1 VLRLLTD
8 FRSENPGV
16 TFSVSTVAAAGAT
29 YDLRISARP
38 AKDGGEEQ
46 VDPLRG
52 AEVLLLTAATHRLT
66 EWDRVPAAALRG
78 ERLIALAGADAVRAV
93 VAEKLHRAVG
103 DLPTVITCDDLH
115 SLCAY
120 VGAGAG
126 IAFAAGVSDQA
137 ARERGVRLMRLQEG
151 ELRYPTCLSYRQP
164 LSPAA
169 AAFRGAVLAK
179 LGFNAAFASPE
190 LTAEDYLSLPRQC
203 CLPMGMVL
211 SGYWPVGIARHGLNL
226 VKANEAFFSPKGEG
240 FWGRNYGRNLW
251 LYPAWPLDLSD
262 HRQELEAAGYAFFA
276 RIEETLPPNMPT
288 IRRTSDFNWNGS
300 LL

>member
-1 VLRLLTD
+1 MELLQLKYLCTAARLENFSRAARHHNIPQSAISKTIAQLERELGVPLFIRNGNRVSLSEAGKKFCREVQKSLNILSEAAQTIKGGGESALRGEVTLLLEEQHDEVLRLLTD

-179 LGFNAAFASPE
+179 LG
-190 LTAEDYLSLPRQC
+190 
-203 CLPMGMVL
+203 
-211 SGYWPVGIARHGLNL
+211 SG
-226 VKANEAFFSPKGEG
+226 K
-240 FWGRNYGRNLW
+240 
-251 LYPAWPLDLSD
+251 
-262 HRQELEAAGYAFFA
+262 
-276 RIEETLPPNMPT
+276 
-288 IRRTSDFNWNGS
+288 
-300 LL
+300 